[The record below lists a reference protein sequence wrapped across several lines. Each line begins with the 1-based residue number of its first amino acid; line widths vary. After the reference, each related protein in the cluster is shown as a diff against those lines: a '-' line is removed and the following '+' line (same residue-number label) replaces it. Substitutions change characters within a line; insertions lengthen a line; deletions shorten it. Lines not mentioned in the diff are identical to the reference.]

1 MNHPDEGQFSQD
13 VPDSGIGAVLV
24 SSRSLDEYRAM
35 FALSDDDLRRKI
47 LDCPGGAASLTAE
60 IGLAGGDATACD
72 PIYADREAQHLAVI
86 ADAEID
92 RGNQY
97 VLAHPEQYRW
107 TYFAN
112 PDDHHRSRSAAG
124 TRFALDYQ
132 ARPQCYVPGRLPHLP
147 FQDHSFDLVLSSHL
161 LFSYADRFDLQF
173 HRAGILELMRVTRD
187 ELRIFPL
194 VAMGS
199 VVYPHL
205 DQLLDQLCGEGWAID
220 VVDVDYEF
228 QVGGTQ
234 MLVFRRQV
242 R

>member
-1 MNHPDEGQFSQD
+1 MDHLDQRQFNHE

-35 FALSDDDLRRKI
+35 FALSDADLCRKI

-60 IGLAGGDATACD
+60 IGLAGGDARACD
-72 PIYADREAQHLAVI
+72 PIYGDREAHELAVI
-86 ADAEID
+86 AQAEVD

-97 VLAHPEQYRW
+97 VLAHLEQYRW
-107 TYFAN
+107 TYFAD
-112 PDDHHRSRSAAG
+112 PDDHHRSRSTAAA
-124 TRFALDYQ
+124 RFLRDYRT
-132 ARPQCYVPGRLPHLP
+132 RPQCYVPGRLPHLP
-147 FQDHSFDLVLSSHL
+147 FRDRSFDLVLSSHL
-161 LFSYADRFDLQF
+161 LFSYADRLDLSF
-173 HRAGILELMRVTRD
+173 HRAGIIELMRVTRD

-205 DQLLDQLCGEGWAID
+205 DELLDQLCDQDWTVNVI
-220 VVDVDYEF
+220 DVDYEF
-228 QVGGTQ
+228 QVGGNQ
-234 MLVFRRQV
+234 MLVCRARG